1 MNLDSMRKERKE
13 DRKKERNS
21 QTNSNVI
28 NKATVKKLDGAGEIA
43 KETRRTVNKCSIRH
57 NITPAPQKKQE
68 RAGRRKILPP
78 IPLRSHTAPHLLHI
92 TYFEICKTKYWSESR
107 RARKE
112 ERKHRNSKTNRIRSE
127 QKLYIIYLHLFIY
140 ILLILTI

>member
-57 NITPAPQKKQE
+57 NITPAPQKNKREQ
-68 RAGRRKILPP
+68 AVGRY
-78 IPLRSHTAPHLLHI
+78 TAPHLLHS